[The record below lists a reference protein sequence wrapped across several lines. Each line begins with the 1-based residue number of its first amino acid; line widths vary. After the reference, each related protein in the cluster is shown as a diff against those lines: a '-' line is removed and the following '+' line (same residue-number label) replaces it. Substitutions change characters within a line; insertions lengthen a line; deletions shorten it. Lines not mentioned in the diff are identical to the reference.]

1 MNDKCSTSLNC
12 GSNAIFYLL
21 FQQQGKREY
30 GNIDMDFCDDILWKY
45 YEKWLRIMTLVH
57 YGGKKICYNLLH
69 SKESLPT
76 DGGELYVYLT
86 FWRKDI
92 KPDRSQAEVLYPA
105 NEITDETNFD
115 ISLYTRIIQGIY
127 GEKYRRLLQDLRK
140 LRNSEFHRGKIQ
152 LTPVEFEEIWAHALN
167 TLGSHDFD
175 VDSVAG
181 LKDCNFSPPQEYA
194 ESLMNFIQDCIQG
207 SVESFIFFC
216 HVIYM
221 DTLYVG
227 SRLRIYFHLGNK
239 SSILSISFFLQSNF

>member
-1 MNDKCSTSLNC
+1 MVEK
-12 GSNAIFYLL
+12 
-21 FQQQGKREY
+21 
-30 GNIDMDFCDDILWKY
+30 KY
-45 YEKWLRIMTLVH
+45 VTIYCIA
-57 YGGKKICYNLLH
+57 KKVCQLMVV
-69 SKESLPT
+69 SFT
-76 DGGELYVYLT
+76 FT